1 MSPAEVWR
9 RERIP
14 GTPLPFLQPGFDGSS
29 RSPLSRGSRG
39 QR

>member
-14 GTPLPFLQPGFDGSS
+14 GTPLLLPQPGFDGSS
-29 RSPLSRGSRG
+29 RSLLSQGSHGWR
-39 QR
+39 

>member
-14 GTPLPFLQPGFDGSS
+14 GTLLPFPQPGFDGSS
-29 RSPLSRGSRG
+29 PFPLSRGSHGR
-39 QR
+39 R